1 MLLLWLT
8 WLAKLS
14 HKAWLLSA
22 LGLPDPATA
31 PGRYKWDHVTPADPD
46 HMPPTRRL
54 LHVLAQRTEQRAA
67 LDEARR
73 RADEATAKLSA
84 MGRAA

>member
-1 MLLLWLT
+1 
-8 WLAKLS
+8 
-14 HKAWLLSA
+14 
-22 LGLPDPATA
+22 
-31 PGRYKWDHVTPADPD
+31 
-46 HMPPTRRL
+46 MPPTRRL